1 MYCAKICSHFFLNE
15 ETEKRSANYRRVTGI
30 EKTYGEE
37 FVDILAFYF
46 QLVAVNVAQEHHH
59 EVIRHIIIGGL
70 SLFLLCKVMR
80 KLCFKVD

>member
-1 MYCAKICSHFFLNE
+1 
-15 ETEKRSANYRRVTGI
+15 
-30 EKTYGEE
+30 
-37 FVDILAFYF
+37 
-46 QLVAVNVAQEHHH
+46 LVAVNVAQEHHH